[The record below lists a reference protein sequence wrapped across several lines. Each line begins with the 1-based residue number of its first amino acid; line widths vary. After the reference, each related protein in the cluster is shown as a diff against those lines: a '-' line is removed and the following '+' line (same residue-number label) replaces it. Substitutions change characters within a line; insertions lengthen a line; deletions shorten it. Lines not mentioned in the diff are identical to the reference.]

1 MATKSVLLATLK
13 CVLQENINMGN
24 EVYKVIRAC
33 NNWLARKYMFS
44 DDLRGADYSFS
55 GTDKERKQERKQKRK
70 DAREKKKE
78 EEKERKERRKRA
90 SKMESYIDDLDY
102 LMAVSEAEI
111 YESEL

>member
-1 MATKSVLLATLK
+1 
-13 CVLQENINMGN
+13 MGN

-33 NNWLARKYMFS
+33 NNWLAKKYRFG

-55 GTDKERKQERKQKRK
+55 GTDKEREQERKN
-70 DAREKKKE
+70 AREKKKE